1 MRRFDVRVLAALMAL
16 ATSGSMAEEGVL
28 SVGVNQSS
36 FILLPAATDQITVS
50 DPSVVDV
57 IRLDPTH
64 LYILG
69 KSLGRANVVLC
80 SKRDACFRTVEVEVT
95 HDLEGLKSKLYQ
107 IFPEEDKIKVLSSQG
122 SIVLA
127 GQVSSLQKMDG
138 IIKIA
143 NTFLLGSARGYPESR
158 SSLPPPTAMHS
169 GQASQQPGAQSATES
184 HVAVGANIPATPQA
198 PSALAAAP
206 LAQHFGGV
214 INLMQVGG
222 PQQVMLGVTVA
233 EINRR
238 VARNFKVDFSAIGGS
253 GDFSAGAI
261 GGNTLVDAFTHSLAE
276 SAASAINPYGMFFR
290 FIGHDVT
297 IKTVINAAKEN
308 GLAKILAEPNLT
320 VISGQDADF
329 LSGGEFPV
337 PVPQGFA
344 GTGGSFGGITIHF
357 KPFGVMLKFLPVV
370 LDTGRISLKLNIDV
384 SELST
389 DNPVT
394 IPAGNSNET
403 FVIPSLVKRS
413 ANSTLELDDGQTLGI
428 AGLISDKMHESISKF
443 PGLGDIPVLGQLFT
457 SQKYLNDETELV
469 IFVTPH
475 LVKPIAPDKMQLPTD
490 KFVAPNDMEYYL
502 MGRSE
507 GQLTPA
513 RAVSGQVYTGGL
525 RGHFGQQP

>member
-1 MRRFDVRVLAALMAL
+1 ML
-16 ATSGSMAEEGVL
+16 T
-28 SVGVNQSS
+28 VGVNTSS

-50 DPSVVDV
+50 DPSVADV

-64 LYILG
+64 LYVLG
-69 KSLGRANVVLC
+69 KSLGRTNVVLC
-80 SKRDACFRTVEVEVT
+80 SKRDSCFRTIEVEVT
-95 HDLEGLKSKLYQ
+95 HDLDGLKSKLHQ
-107 IFPEEDKIKVLSSQG
+107 LFPEETNVKVLSSQG

-138 IIKIA
+138 ILKIA
-143 NTFLLGSARGYPESR
+143 NTFLLRGGQSQSLMP
-158 SSLPPPTAMHS
+158 SSSQPTDLGLAGNPPGTATPQQQ
-169 GQASQQPGAQSATES
+169 GQQPGTLQPPAPVQSQPIGTAS
-184 HVAVGANIPATPQA
+184 LA
-198 PSALAAAP
+198 PH
-206 LAQHFGGV
+206 QTGGV

-238 VARNFKVDFSAIGGS
+238 VARNLKVDFSAIGGS

-261 GGNTLVDAFTHSLAE
+261 GGNTLVDAFSHSLAE
-276 SAASAINPYGMFFR
+276 TAASAINPYGMFFR
-290 FIGHDVT
+290 FIGHDVA

-337 PVPQGFA
+337 PVPQGFV
-344 GTGGSFGGITIHF
+344 GTGGGFGGITIQF

-370 LDTGRISLKLNIDV
+370 LDSGRISLRLNIDV
-384 SELST
+384 SELSA
-389 DNPVT
+389 DNPVV
-394 IPAGNSNET
+394 IPGGSSNES

-413 ANSTLELDDGQTLGI
+413 ANTSLELDDGQTLGI
-428 AGLISDKMHESISKF
+428 AGLISDKMRESVSKF

-457 SQKYLNDETELV
+457 SQTFLNQETELV

-475 LVKPIAPDKMQLPTD
+475 LAKPIAPDKVQLPTD
-490 KFVAPNDMEYYL
+490 KFIEPSNMEYYL
-502 MGRSE
+502 MGRTES
-507 GQLTPA
+507 QLTPS
-513 RAVSGQVYTGGL
+513 RTVTGQVYSGGL